1 MSFLCLA
8 SWAGAGCTPE
18 PQGVHEHSPAVAGS
32 NVWRE
37 GRRCRLVA
45 PAWEVEG
52 TESVWRG
59 CVTSMFRGRRVVLL
73 LSHGTAGGGYA
84 QVIPMEEFNM
94 HLTGD
99 IHAVTAANNLLAAG
113 AYAVRQQSL
122 SRAVVTVPPNHRCP
136 PAMRRLTRHQ
146 HRMHRADSTGAAA
159 ARILRLDDTHVHGD
173 VVYFHRYCG
182 GGVAIRS
189 AAAGSGPAQHT

>member
-113 AYAVRQQSL
+113 AYAVMGVGSNPPG
-122 SRAVVTVPPNHRCP
+122 AIPVT
-136 PAMRRLTRHQ
+136 
-146 HRMHRADSTGAAA
+146 
-159 ARILRLDDTHVHGD
+159 
-173 VVYFHRYCG
+173 CG
-182 GGVAIRS
+182 GYRS
-189 AAAGSGPAQHT
+189 PQPPLPTCNAPPHTASAPYAPS